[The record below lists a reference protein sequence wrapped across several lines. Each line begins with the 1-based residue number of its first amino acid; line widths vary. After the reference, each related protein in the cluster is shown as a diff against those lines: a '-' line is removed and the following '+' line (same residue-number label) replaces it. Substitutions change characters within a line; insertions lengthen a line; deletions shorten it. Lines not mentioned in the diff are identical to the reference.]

1 MLEDEKNQRPVKHV
15 GIEELEKKC
24 RDSKEKNRQLILD
37 KQDLQKELE
46 EISEKFNT
54 QSREWKNAIK
64 QRDVALHDFEE
75 TNSELVE
82 TKAILASCEQ
92 NLKEKD
98 ALSRQLQEKCDI
110 YKSELRAALA
120 CIFFSSLFFYFLN
133 LSSCRSGCKISTFNK
148 RIGK

>member
-1 MLEDEKNQRPVKHV
+1 MFVFSQILRRMLEDEKNQRPVKHV

-120 CIFFSSLFFYFLN
+120 CIFFSCLIFSFF
-133 LSSCRSGCKISTFNK
+133 
-148 RIGK
+148 